1 MRLMLVLIRKPNNT
15 KNKKSFTQDG
25 PDICPL
31 LKTAL
36 TETLITIATAIDIIK
51 ATVKRNKEIS
61 RHKN

>member
-15 KNKKSFTQDG
+15 KNKKSFAQDR

-36 TETLITIATAIDIIK
+36 TETFITIVIDIIK